1 MTKRIAVILFNL
13 DDPSSPKAVQ
23 PFELDIEYKKI
34 IEKLGILEYYQV
46 GSVGT
51 MFEFFSIMAQ
61 LVRGF
66 LSKIMNICSSSKLV
80 NRVFL
85 IGYSVN
91 PIKLLQGN

>member
-1 MTKRIAVILFNL
+1 M
-13 DDPSSPKAVQ
+13 
-23 PFELDIEYKKI
+23 
-34 IEKLGILEYYQV
+34 EKSILEYNLLAAV
-46 GSVGT
+46 GNMSEFVSV
-51 MFEFFSIMAQ
+51 MAQ

-91 PIKLLQGN
+91 PIRLLQGN